1 VPAAEHRA
9 RIESLRARIAA
20 GDLYQ
25 ANLAHRLTLDL
36 RGDPL
41 DLYLRLRRVNPAPY
55 MAFLRWDASTGARGA
70 RCPDGALLSASP
82 ELLLEFDGAR
92 AVTRP
97 IKGTA
102 AREADAGAD
111 ARAANA
117 LLESAK
123 DLAELAMIVDL
134 ERNDLG
140 RCARPGGVR
149 VEAFPRLETYATVHH
164 LVADVAADVRPE
176 VDAFDLLAALF
187 PGGSITGA
195 PKLASMEAIARLE
208 GEGRGFFTGSLGFVD
223 SRGHAAWNILIRTL
237 VWRPRD
243 ADGEVSFHVGGGIT
257 WSSDA
262 AAEERETSHKGAGLL
277 RALQGTES

>member
-1 VPAAEHRA
+1 LLDGV
-9 RIESLRARIAA
+9 I
-20 GDLYQ
+20 YQ
-25 ANLAHRLTLDL
+25 ANLAHRITLQL

-41 DLYLRLRRVNPAPY
+41 DVYLRLRRVNPAPY
-55 MAFLRWDASTGARGA
+55 MAFLRWDPTTSTPGAG
-70 RCPDGALLSASP
+70 CPQGALLSASP

-92 AVTRP
+92 ALTRP

-102 AREADAGAD
+102 PRGADPESD
-111 ARAANA
+111 ARAALA
-117 LLESAK
+117 LLGSEK

-149 VEAFPRLETYATVHH
+149 VEVFPRLETFATVHH
-164 LVADVAADVRPE
+164 LVADVAADVRPG

-195 PKLASMEAIARLE
+195 PKLASMDAIAELE

-223 SRGHAAWNILIRTL
+223 TRGHAAWNILIRTL
-237 VWRPRD
+237 VWRPRSR
-243 ADGEVSFHVGGGIT
+243 DGEVSFHVGGGIT

-262 AAEERETSHKGAGLL
+262 AAEERETMIKGAGLL
-277 RALQGTES
+277 HALQAGGH